1 MAVDVDNKAELRA
14 VWVDVGLVVGNV
26 GAVHRVGAVHDV
38 IALARVRVAGKVWT
52 AGTNGVVLAGMSF
65 VAVD

>member
-14 VWVDVGLVVGNV
+14 VWVDGGLVADNV
-26 GAVHRVGAVHDV
+26 GAVHKVGAVHDV

-52 AGTNGVVLAGMSF
+52 ADG
-65 VAVD
+65 